1 VNVSRS
7 WGLYFCTSLEQPR
20 NLSPQQKGSVPQA
33 HDHIVLFDGVCNL
46 CNGFVQFI
54 IRNDKRERFHFGALQ
69 SAEAF
74 ELLKGSSIR
83 PSDLDTVIY
92 LRKGKALTRSTAA
105 LQILKELGGAWSLMA
120 VFFVVPRFLRDAVY
134 RFIGNNRYRWFGRQE
149 SCMLPTPE
157 LRARFLDGLGR

>member
-1 VNVSRS
+1 
-7 WGLYFCTSLEQPR
+7 LEQQR
-20 NLSPQQKGSVPQA
+20 TLAPQA
-33 HDHIVLFDGVCNL
+33 PAAEVQAHEHIVLFDGVCNL

-54 IRNDKRERFHFGALQ
+54 IRNDKKEHFHFGALQ
-69 SAEAF
+69 SAEAQ
-74 ELLKGSSIR
+74 ELLKGSPIR
-83 PSDLDTVIY
+83 PADLDTVIY